1 MQDIHVLVDLEN
13 NQPTLDEVRAL
24 VPNLT
29 DAWLFHSRHQSKR
42 LHSFEAMG
50 ARMTAVPI
58 TRPGKNSLDFHLS
71 FYLGYIAQ
79 RNPGAK
85 LVVVAIDNGYGPMIL
100 HARELGFDVQK
111 VAFRPHAKP
120 SKPAKKVVLKKAPA
134 AKKMPVAKTPAA
146 KKPAAVANK
155 PADLAKKAPAKKVP
169 AGKKAPARKL
179 PAAKKPPAKKA
190 ASVSS
195 PNAKTVAGKSP
206 PPRAVVR
213 ATGKATAQPTAKKV
227 LSSLSKMGSA
237 RPNKLK
243 PFLQHIGSLIGLK
256 PTDAAVTR
264 LVSELKRAGAVTVSG
279 DAVSYPGL

>member
-29 DAWLFHSRHQSKR
+29 NAWLFHSKHQSKR

-120 SKPAKKVVLKKAPA
+120 AKTAKKVALKKAPA
-134 AKKMPVAKTPAA
+134 AKKMPIAKTPAA

-155 PADLAKKAPAKKVP
+155 APAKKVP
-169 AGKKAPARKL
+169 AVKKAPARKL
-179 PAAKKPPAKKA
+179 PAAKKPPVKKA
-190 ASVSS
+190 APVSS
-195 PNAKTVAGKSP
+195 PKAKTVARKSP
-206 PPRAVVR
+206 PPRAVGG
-213 ATGKATAQPTAKKV
+213 ATGKATAQPTATKV
-227 LSSLSKMGSA
+227 LSSLGKMGSA
-237 RPNKLK
+237 RPHKLK
-243 PFLQHIGSLIGLK
+243 PFLRHIGSLIGPK
-256 PTDAAVTR
+256 PADAAIMR
-264 LVSELKRAGAVTVSG
+264 LVSELKRTGAVTVSG